1 MTEKNKPEILKKIL
15 EYSGLI
21 SIFFLFNPFLS
32 YCIERGFFFNS
43 GFPTCFIDSKFNNPK
58 VLMFMFV
65 ILLFFMYIYQN
76 KKITYFKFAISITLF
91 TLIIFVLSLEK
102 FDIVITLNFL
112 FLVIIVFLAIFLLAS
127 FISLSISKAKDN
139 NLPSN
144 KIMNLCNNYFSVII
158 LFFMLTVVSLFFAG
172 MAQSESRIGYNCTV
186 DNQDYLVVRMYP
198 DYCVITDFETR
209 QNLKR
214 IDLNN
219 HNLEVKKIV
228 LDKPLAKDP
237 IPIFFTKE
245 QIDFFIKGYCS
256 KIYYLFKNLFLNR
269 IFLL

>member
-1 MTEKNKPEILKKIL
+1 MEENKTKILKNIG
-15 EYSGLI
+15 EYSGVI
-21 SIFFLFNPFLS
+21 SIFFLFKPFLS
-32 YCIERGFFFNS
+32 QCIERGFFFNS

-127 FISLSISKAKDN
+127 FIRLFISKAKDN

-172 MAQSESRIGYNCTV
+172 MAQSESRIGYKCTV
-186 DNQDYLVVRMYP
+186 DNQEYLLVRMYS
-198 DYCVITDFETR
+198 DYCVITDFESR
-209 QNLKR
+209 QHTIK
-214 IDLNN
+214 IDPN
-219 HNLEVKKIV
+219 NLEFEKIE